1 MDVFRPKWIPWALLA
16 CAATLTPRLARAD
29 AISAVHYDPQ
39 RDQLIIIVSYDG
51 TRPHHHLYVRWG
63 RCRWLRDQLH
73 GPGRRASSL
82 EVLDAQGN
90 DVAVRPYTETINV
103 PLAGMHCRPATVTV
117 LTTLYSAVS
126 VRIP

>member
-1 MDVFRPKWIPWALLA
+1 MNVSRAKWMPWVLLA
-16 CAATLTPRLARAD
+16 CAATVAPRLALAD
-29 AISAVHYDPQ
+29 AISAVHYEPQ
-39 RDQLIIIVSYDG
+39 GDQLIITVLYDG
-51 TRPHHHLYVRWG
+51 THPHHHLYVRWG
-63 RCRWLRDQLH
+63 RCTRLRDQLH
-73 GPGRRASSL
+73 GPGRRVIRL

-90 DVAVRPYTETINV
+90 DAAVRPYTETLKV